1 MSTTT
6 PADRPVKVLVIDDAP
21 DTAETLAE
29 FLLQGFGF
37 DARVAHDGRAGLA
50 AATADPPV
58 AVVLDLGLPG
68 LNGLEVARLIRATV
82 APCPLLIAV
91 TGHGEAFPEE
101 AAVDAF
107 DHYAVKPANP
117 FVIAALVERAAA
129 A

>member
-1 MSTTT
+1 MN
-6 PADRPVKVLVIDDAP
+6 PYLNAERPVKVLVIDDAP

-37 DARVAHDGRAGLA
+37 DARVAHDGRAGLESA
-50 AATADPPV
+50 KADPPL
-58 AVVLDLGLPG
+58 AVVCDLGLPG
-68 LNGLEVARLIRATV
+68 LTGVEVARLIRATV

-91 TGHGEAFPEE
+91 TGHGEVFTEE

-107 DHYAVKPANP
+107 DFYAVKPANP

>member
-1 MSTTT
+1 MSTS

-37 DARVAHDGRAGLA
+37 DARVAHDGPTGLESA
-50 AATADPPV
+50 KADPPV
-58 AVVLDLGLPG
+58 AVVCDLGLPG
-68 LNGLEVARLIRATV
+68 LDGLEVARRIRETV

-91 TGHGEAFPEE
+91 TGHGEVFTEDK
-101 AAVDAF
+101 AADAF
-107 DHYAVKPANP
+107 DFYAVKPANP

>member
-1 MSTTT
+1 MRTS
-6 PADRPVKVLVIDDAP
+6 PAPERPVKVLVIDDAP

-50 AATADPPV
+50 SAKADPPA
-58 AVVLDLGLPG
+58 AVVCDLGLPG
-68 LNGLEVARLIRATV
+68 LNGLEVARRIRETV

-107 DHYAVKPANP
+107 DFYAVKPANP
-117 FVIAALVERAAA
+117 FVIAALVERAVAA
-129 A
+129 